1 MKNYFAFLTFFFATV
16 TVFGQAQDTTF
27 HKLENAI
34 AQQEML
40 FKNYDQKVAELKAS
54 YRVDLTDFEKEDLMD
69 KVWYYEL
76 NREVAELKIKFLNK
90 EVAYAKGELERPNFK
105 VPTAIAAIENIPNQN
120 RNQ

>member
-1 MKNYFAFLTFFFATV
+1 
-16 TVFGQAQDTTF
+16 
-27 HKLENAI
+27 
-34 AQQEML
+34 
-40 FKNYDQKVAELKAS
+40 LKAS

-105 VPTAIAAIENIPNQN
+105 VPTAIAAIENIQNQDEN
-120 RNQ
+120 P